1 MTIKKKI
8 GILTLFLG
16 VLFIVSGAFEYNKS
30 RHPNACV
37 LNFSKS
43 LGGKAS
49 LAFKKTTQQTR
60 NYGMAMIGAG
70 AIFTFAGCALLRK
83 TKK

>member
-8 GILTLFLG
+8 AILSLFLG
-16 VLFIVSGAFEYNKS
+16 VIFIVSGIFEYNKS
-30 RHPNACV
+30 CHPNSCIV
-37 LNFSKS
+37 NFSKS

-49 LAFKKTTQQTR
+49 LALKKTTQRTR
-60 NYGMAMIGAG
+60 YYGIAMISAG
-70 AIFTFAGCALLRK
+70 AIFTLVGGVFLCR